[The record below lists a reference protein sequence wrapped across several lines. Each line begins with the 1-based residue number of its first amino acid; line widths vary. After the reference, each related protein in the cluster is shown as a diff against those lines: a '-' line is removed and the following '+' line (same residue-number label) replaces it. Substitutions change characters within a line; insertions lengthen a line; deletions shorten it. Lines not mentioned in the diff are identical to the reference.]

1 MCDESE
7 KPRALVC
14 SEVWGGNRKVIRTVR
29 MPSLIAW
36 VASVPLNEGEG
47 GGDLHYMSVCDY
59 DLISRVALAD
69 VSGHGSEVDGVTQ
82 TLRNLMRKNINAW
95 DQSDFMRCV
104 NETFGQSG
112 DHKYATAIVL
122 SFHRVM
128 GRLAFSNAGHLPPLW
143 YHAAQRTWGWLE
155 EGTEAKKVSGLPVGL
170 IPGTKYSQTV
180 VTLKPSD
187 LLVLYT
193 DGITEAGN
201 EMGQE
206 LGREQLLEWVRQA
219 PVDSPRALG
228 EDLLQRLELF
238 RGTIRSDDETLLVLQ
253 REKESRLVM
262 LGEVANSYTFGR
274 LVRSRKPKSGKN
286 QQHDASTPGPKNP

>member
-1 MCDESE
+1 
-7 KPRALVC
+7 
-14 SEVWGGNRKVIRTVR
+14 
-29 MPSLIAW
+29 
-36 VASVPLNEGEG
+36 
-47 GGDLHYMSVCDY
+47 
-59 DLISRVALAD
+59 
-69 VSGHGSEVDGVTQ
+69 
-82 TLRNLMRKNINAW
+82 
-95 DQSDFMRCV
+95 
-104 NETFGQSG
+104 
-112 DHKYATAIVL
+112 L

-143 YHAAQRTWGWLE
+143 YHAAQRAWGWLE

-206 LGREQLLEWVRQA
+206 LGREQLLDWARQA
-219 PVDSPRALG
+219 PVDSPRTLG

-238 RGTIRSDDETLLVLQ
+238 RGKSRNDDETLLVLQ
-253 REKESRLVM
+253 REEESRLFM
-262 LGEVANSYTFGR
+262 LGEVANSYTFRR
-274 LVRSRKPKSGKN
+274 LLRSLRRTQARPLNTSASG
-286 QQHDASTPGPKNP
+286 A

>member
-1 MCDESE
+1 MYDESE
-7 KPRALVC
+7 QPHALVC
-14 SEVWGGNRKVIRTVR
+14 TEVWGGNRKVTRTVR
-29 MPSLIAW
+29 MPSLTAW
-36 VASVPLNEGEG
+36 VASVPLNEGKG

-69 VSGHGSEVDGVTQ
+69 VSGHGSEVNAVTQ
-82 TLRNLMRKNINAW
+82 TLRNLMHKNINAW
-95 DQSDFMRCV
+95 DQSDFMRGL

-122 SFHRVM
+122 SFHRVL

-143 YHAAQRTWGWLE
+143 YHAAQKAWGWLE

-170 IPGTKYSQTV
+170 IPGTDYSQTV
-180 VTLKPSD
+180 MTLKPLD

-201 EMGQE
+201 ETGHE
-206 LGREQLLEWVRQA
+206 LGREQLLEWAREA
-219 PVDSPRALG
+219 PVTSPKLLG
-228 EDLLQRLELF
+228 EALLQRMELF
-238 RGTIRSDDETLLVLQ
+238 RGKVRNDDETLLVLQ
-253 REKESRLVM
+253 REEESRLLM

-274 LVRSRKPKSGKN
+274 LRRSLKKES
-286 QQHDASTPGPKNP
+286 S

>member
-1 MCDESE
+1 MYDESE
-7 KPRALVC
+7 KPHALIC
-14 SEVWGGNRKVIRTVR
+14 TEVWGGNRKVIRTVT

-82 TLRNLMRKNINAW
+82 TLRNLMRKNINVW
-95 DQSDFMRCV
+95 DQSDFMRGV

-143 YHAAQRTWGWLE
+143 YHAAQGAWGWLE
-155 EGTEAKKVSGLPVGL
+155 EGAEAKKVSGSPVGL
-170 IPGTKYSQTV
+170 IPGTEYSQTV
-180 VTLKPSD
+180 VALKPSD

-201 EMGQE
+201 ETGQE
-206 LGREQLLEWVRQA
+206 LGREQLLEWARRA

-228 EDLLQRLELF
+228 ENLLQRLELF
-238 RGTIRSDDETLLVLQ
+238 RGKIRNDDETLLVLQ
-253 REKESRLVM
+253 REEESRLVM

-274 LVRSRKPKSGKN
+274 LRRSRNRKSVKN
-286 QQHDASTPGPKNP
+286 QPQDASEPSPKNP